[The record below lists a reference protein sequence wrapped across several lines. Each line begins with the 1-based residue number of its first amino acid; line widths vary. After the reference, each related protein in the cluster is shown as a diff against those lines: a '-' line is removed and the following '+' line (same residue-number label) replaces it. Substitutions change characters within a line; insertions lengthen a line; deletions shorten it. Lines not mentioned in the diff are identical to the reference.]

1 MKLGTL
7 ALSFG
12 LVMGASAF
20 PSAHAAKIIKLGHYN
35 SDTNAQHIALT
46 ECFKKHIEEKTGGR
60 YEVRIYPSN
69 QLGSEDQVINGMRN
83 GTIEAG
89 VVGLLMQNTDPIFG
103 VWEWPFLIRDF
114 DHARHVFKSD
124 VAKMVADKFSE
135 YGIKHLA
142 WGINGFRVISSNRT
156 ITKMTDFKGLRLRV
170 PTNSMFVDWGN
181 AMGVNPQ
188 SMPLSEVFT
197 ALEQKVI
204 DGQENPYALLKESG
218 LYEVQSDVLESNHM
232 FTPGMLQ
239 MSLKT
244 WNGLSDDDKAI
255 FEEAAA
261 LYQERQWELAITAV
275 AAVKESL
282 VKEGNIKITIPSA
295 EFRADMVKAVQPMYE
310 NFYAK
315 YPWAK
320 EVVSK
325 INAM

>member
-12 LVMGASAF
+12 LVMGAATF
-20 PSAHAAKIIKLGHYN
+20 TSAHAAKIIKLGHYN

-46 ECFKKHIEEKTGGR
+46 ECFKKHIEEKTNGR
-60 YEVRIYPSN
+60 YEIRIYPSN

-89 VVGLLMQNTDPIFG
+89 VTGLLMQNTDPMFG
-103 VWEWPFLIRDF
+103 VWEWPFLMKDI
-114 DHARHVFKSD
+114 DHARRVFKSD
-124 VAKMVADKFSE
+124 AAKMVADKLSE

-142 WGINGFRVISSNRT
+142 WGINGFRVISANRT
-156 ITKMTDFKGLRLRV
+156 IAKMDDFKGLRLRV
-170 PTNSMFVDWGN
+170 PPNSMFIDWGN
-181 AMGVNPQ
+181 AMGANPQ
-188 SMPLSEVFT
+188 SMPLPEVFT

-204 DGQENPYALLKESG
+204 DAQENPYALLKESG

-244 WNGLSDDDKAI
+244 WERLSDEDKAI

-261 LYQERQWELAITAV
+261 LYQERQWELATAAV
-275 AAVKESL
+275 VAVKESL
-282 VKEGNIKITIPSA
+282 QKEGNIKITVPSA
-295 EFRADMVKAVQPMYE
+295 EFRDAMVKAVQPMYE
-310 NFYAK
+310 AYYEK

-320 EVVSK
+320 EFVSK
-325 INAM
+325 VNAM